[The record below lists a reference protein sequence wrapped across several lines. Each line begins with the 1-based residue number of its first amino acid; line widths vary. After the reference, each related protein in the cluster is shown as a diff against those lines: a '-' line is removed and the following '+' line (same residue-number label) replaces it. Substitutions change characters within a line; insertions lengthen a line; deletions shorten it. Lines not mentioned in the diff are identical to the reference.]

1 MPAASECFEGVADG
15 RSPLPANK
23 SQFKSE
29 NAITTDKHREG
40 FTAGSFAEP
49 AGPHFTRSLSRKAG
63 GVFNSRTENVLGSR
77 LDEYQPY
84 SNDSLGKIPH
94 IEQQSKRFFI
104 SKAFS
109 QQNPL
114 PKGEWT

>member
-1 MPAASECFEGVADG
+1 MPAASECFEGVAGG

-29 NAITTDKHREG
+29 NAITTDKQREG
-40 FTAGSFAEP
+40 FTAGSLAEP

-77 LDEYQPY
+77 LDEYQA
-84 SNDSLGKIPH
+84 LL
-94 IEQQSKRFFI
+94 Q
-104 SKAFS
+104 
-109 QQNPL
+109 
-114 PKGEWT
+114 